1 MTGPRLL
8 IMDDDQAYCGDLSLI
23 FSDRMQVA
31 TAFTGEDGLAQLERA
46 GADVVLL
53 DVDFGPGRLT
63 GLQILERIG
72 ILDDPPT
79 VIMLSGNR
87 DLPTV
92 VEAVKLGAF
101 HYVAKPANPSELRN
115 LVVKALGARLHRLEK
130 MALQQEVGRLTG
142 SFIAGDDKTFRM
154 LERVDQVAST
164 PVNVMITGE
173 SGTGKEMV
181 ARRIHAGS
189 SQVGG
194 PFVGIN
200 CGAFPPDLIESEIFG
215 HARGAFSGA
224 LQPKPGKFELA
235 AGGTLFLDEVG
246 EGPLPFQVKLLR
258 ALGEK
263 VFTRLGDN
271 QDIPVQAR
279 ILAATSRDLSEAM
292 ALGTFREDLYYRLN
306 TYRIE
311 ILPLRKRP
319 GDIMPLARHF
329 LAQAVRDFGKRVDDF
344 SPAVEMRLEQLPWP
358 GNVRELKNVVECAVI
373 NCRASMID
381 LGDLSGPADSPSES
395 LDGPWSEAKST
406 MILRWEKDYFTARL
420 QATAG
425 NVSQAAK
432 HSGMTRQHFQNK
444 LRELGLVADDFRS

>member
-1 MTGPRLL
+1 
-8 IMDDDQAYCGDLSLI
+8 
-23 FSDRMQVA
+23 
-31 TAFTGEDGLAQLERA
+31 
-46 GADVVLL
+46 
-53 DVDFGPGRLT
+53 
-63 GLQILERIG
+63 
-72 ILDDPPT
+72 
-79 VIMLSGNR
+79 
-87 DLPTV
+87 
-92 VEAVKLGAF
+92 
-101 HYVAKPANPSELRN
+101 
-115 LVVKALGARLHRLEK
+115 
-130 MALQQEVGRLTG
+130 
-142 SFIAGDDKTFRM
+142 
-154 LERVDQVAST
+154 
-164 PVNVMITGE
+164 
-173 SGTGKEMV
+173 
-181 ARRIHAGS
+181 
-189 SQVGG
+189 
-194 PFVGIN
+194 
-200 CGAFPPDLIESEIFG
+200 
-215 HARGAFSGA
+215 
-224 LQPKPGKFELA
+224 
-235 AGGTLFLDEVG
+235 
-246 EGPLPFQVKLLR
+246 
-258 ALGEK
+258 
-263 VFTRLGDN
+263 TRLGDN

-292 ALGTFREDLYYRLN
+292 ARGTFREDLYYRLN

-373 NCRASMID
+373 NCRASMIG